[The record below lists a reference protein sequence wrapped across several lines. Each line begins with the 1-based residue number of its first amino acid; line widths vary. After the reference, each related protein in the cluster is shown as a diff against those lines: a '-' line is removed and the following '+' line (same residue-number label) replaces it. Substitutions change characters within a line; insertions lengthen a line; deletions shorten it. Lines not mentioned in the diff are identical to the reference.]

1 MVKYGHFDF
10 VTLKWDDAV
19 MQYKHFSI
27 EFKSDITDWSNDN
40 PIEIGYKLL
49 SFDIECFLAQFFKTF
64 TIFADFSSLDA
75 TILP

>member
-27 EFKSDITDWSNDN
+27 EFKK
-40 PIEIGYKLL
+40 GAFHKLRL
-49 SFDIECFLAQFFKTF
+49 HLGLVGGQKNV
-64 TIFADFSSLDA
+64 
-75 TILP
+75 